1 MFLEH
6 RGDFEMEKKNNNIRG
21 RGNIYLIWI
30 YLNIPLCVVQK
41 DLLAFLLPGKG
52 PAI

>member
-1 MFLEH
+1 M
-6 RGDFEMEKKNNNIRG
+6 
-21 RGNIYLIWI
+21 YLIWI

-52 PAI
+52 PAIQNSAIINSMEYH